1 MIQPTLTMFSS
12 KPLDEKA
19 KKKVAGYARVSTDKD
34 EQFTSYSAQKDYYTR
49 FIKAHEDW
57 EFVDLYAD
65 EGISGTHTK
74 NRDGFNRMMEDA
86 LSGKIDLILTKSV
99 SRFARNTVDS
109 LTAIRKLKDHGVE
122 VFFEKENLWTLDSK
136 VELLLSI
143 MSSLAQ
149 EESRSISE
157 NVKWGWRRAFEDGKV
172 SLAYSNF
179 LGYDKGPDG
188 KLQINPEQAKIV
200 RWIYDQFLEGRS
212 INSIYLELKITG
224 PKKPYGNGIWSF
236 NNIRSILMNEKYT
249 GNAYLQK
256 TFKTDLLAKRQI
268 NNGEVMKY
276 YVRGSHE
283 AIVSQEE
290 FDIVQEELKRRG
302 AKLSGKTVC
311 KSVFSDR
318 VICGDCGSSF
328 GPKLWHASDKY
339 RTTVWQCNNK
349 FNKNKTKCTTPHLT
363 EEKLKA
369 IVLKAVNHISSSRDT
384 VEEDLT
390 YVRDHIL
397 DSSGL
402 EKKLKE
408 AMEKLDEIDILINSM
423 VGGSPLKDGDRID
436 RLLERHEAAEKRV
449 SVLNAELDDMKVRK
463 IKITRFIADLAV
475 LDPLYQEFSDN
486 LVRGLI
492 DNITVYSKSMI
503 VVTFKSGYEFT
514 TDCY

>member
-1 MIQPTLTMFSS
+1 MLFLSFV
-12 KPLDEKA
+12 PLLLVYIA
-19 KKKVAGYARVSTDKD
+19 YNALVL
-34 EQFTSYSAQKDYYTR
+34 SYSFPATQ
-49 FIKAHEDW
+49 I
-57 EFVDLYAD
+57 LY
-65 EGISGTHTK
+65 
-74 NRDGFNRMMEDA
+74 
-86 LSGKIDLILTKSV
+86 KSV
-99 SRFARNTVDS
+99 PSRSFR
-109 LTAIRKLKDHGVE
+109 IRKNPAVNDIFFLLIVVQEVLK
-122 VFFEKENLWTLDSK
+122 NP
-136 VELLLSI
+136 
-143 MSSLAQ
+143 
-149 EESRSISE
+149 
-157 NVKWGWRRAFEDGKV
+157 
-172 SLAYSNF
+172 YSH
-179 LGYDKGPDG
+179 L
-188 KLQINPEQAKIV
+188 
-200 RWIYDQFLEGRS
+200 
-212 INSIYLELKITG
+212 
-224 PKKPYGNGIWSF
+224 
-236 NNIRSILMNEKYT
+236 

-408 AMEKLDEIDILINSM
+408 AMEKLDEIDIVINSM

-436 RLLERHEAAEKRV
+436 RLLERHEAAENHV
-449 SVLNAELDDMKVRK
+449 LALNAELDDMKVRK